1 VRGAMAL
8 FSRFARRSSILEW
21 PRCGHVAA
29 MNRYSAEELNKI
41 FVEIAP
47 QRGLVLPLPAG
58 PAPRGRAPGP
68 AVGVYLRHSEILPG
82 TGKLE
87 DRYWKILRQT
97 PVTSGVGVLALIN
110 ILLSEHRSLDRD
122 VHRILTERF
131 VTPTI
136 AAKVAE
142 QNVAGGGFSGAFTR
156 TGCLQLMRHLLVYG
170 NRSVQPAGRSEKEL
184 GELALL
190 TNEFIQRDQVVDPG
204 RLPNL
209 DLLLSFVPVWDIH
222 NPRDLAYALS
232 RMFTIL
238 TEILPGND
246 PEVRR
251 LAAKAGLNISGI
263 TVESLPLNDFIA
275 AVFGL
280 FAYGRN
286 IKSPA
291 FSIVDMRRIFS
302 QVGFPTAILRKLVKD
317 RALTAAAFRKR
328 LSGGK
333 PRTRKA
339 FGEELERHSFLTE
352 SLNDFRHYPF
362 MKLDANRVLILDLE
376 FLTELLTAGVYW
388 NIFDSLPRHRRESFK
403 ELWGRLFEIYGVDL
417 LKEFYPHAS
426 GMLAADVNYDGGQV
440 DALLDFGEAV
450 IVFEIKSS
458 LLREDAKRSGDGS
471 KFVADFERKFVRN
484 QKGKPKALLQLAASC
499 KAIEDARIPTAMR
512 PGRIY
517 PVCVSDE
524 PAVESFFFTAYANET
539 FEKELPAGSRI
550 RPVTMMSVNE
560 LEEILPYVSE
570 NLFSWSELLD
580 FRLSGPTRG
589 AFSVHQSIYDL
600 LREKGLSARRNQ
612 AIRKSFDEV
621 WKIIRSRYT
630 PPAAQ

>member
-1 VRGAMAL
+1 MG
-8 FSRFARRSSILEW
+8 
-21 PRCGHVAA
+21 VAA
-29 MNRYSAEELNKI
+29 MRPRGDMNQFSAEKLNKI
-41 FVEIAP
+41 FAEIAP
-47 QRGLVLPLPAG
+47 QTGLVLPLPAG
-58 PAPRGRAPGP
+58 PAPHGLAPGP

-82 TGKLE
+82 TAKLE
-87 DRYWKILRQT
+87 DRYWNLLRQT
-97 PVTSGVGVLALIN
+97 PVAGGVGVLASIN
-110 ILLSEHRSLDRD
+110 SLLSEHRSLNRD
-122 VHRILTERF
+122 VHKFLTERF
-131 VTPTI
+131 VTPAI
-136 AAKVAE
+136 AMKVAE
-142 QNVAGGGFSGAFTR
+142 QNVSGGGFSGVFTR

-170 NRSVQPAGRSEKEL
+170 NRSVKPAGRSEKEL

-190 TNEFIQRDQVVDPG
+190 TNEFIQRDPVVDPA

-263 TVESLPLNDFIA
+263 TVGSLALNDFIA

-286 IKSPA
+286 IKGPA
-291 FSIVDMRRIFS
+291 FSVFDTRQIFS
-302 QVGFPTAILRKLVKD
+302 QVGFPPQILRKLVKD
-317 RALTAAAFRKR
+317 RALTAAEFRKR
-328 LSGGK
+328 LGGK
-333 PRTRKA
+333 ARTRKA
-339 FGEELERHSFLTE
+339 FGEELERRSFLTE
-352 SLNDFRHYPF
+352 SLNLFRQFPF
-362 MKLDANRVLILDLE
+362 MRLDANGVLILDLE
-376 FLTELLTAGVYW
+376 FLAELLTSGVYW
-388 NIFDSLPRHRRESFK
+388 NIFDSLPPNRRESFK
-403 ELWGRLFEIYGVDL
+403 ELWGRLFEIYGVAL
-417 LKEFYPHAS
+417 LKDFYPHAS
-426 GMLAADVNYDGGQV
+426 GILAADVNYNGGQV

-450 IVFEIKSS
+450 VVFEIKSS
-458 LLREDAKRSGDGS
+458 LLTEAAKRGGDRS

-484 QKGKPKALLQLAASC
+484 EKGKPKALLQLAASC
-499 KAIEDARIPTAMR
+499 KAIEDGKIRTAMR

-517 PVCVSDE
+517 PVCISDE
-524 PAVESFFFTAYANET
+524 PAVESFFFTSYANET

-570 NLFSWSELLD
+570 NLFSWPELLD

-589 AFSVHQSIYDL
+589 AFSVHQAIYDL

-621 WKIIRSRYT
+621 WEIIGSRYK
-630 PPAAQ
+630 PPKAK